1 MGEEHDQ
8 AVGFDSSILHLRCP
22 MDVEPDLYR
31 LLLGLTGDVTPVVQ
45 ALPPGALVADVSGS
59 VRFFDRDPVD
69 LARMIRTRALALYG
83 LPVTIGV
90 GPNWTIAAMASR
102 EPGPGGVRA
111 VGSSPSAVAA
121 FLHPRPVGEL
131 HGIGRAQERT
141 LTAFGVHTVGLL
153 ASLPEAT
160 VQRVLGGKSGR
171 LLRER
176 ARGIDRRKVV
186 PAELPHSAAA
196 QRRFPT
202 DTLAPELVRSALLS
216 LAVELGER
224 LRNRRQAARA
234 VTLTVTFADR
244 TQIHRSRQLPGG
256 PSAHTDDLRD
266 AAYEM
271 YRALGLQRARV
282 RAVALRCEQL
292 LDAAAVAEQ
301 LSFDGGREHR
311 LRAEQAIDAL
321 NARFG
326 SGTVGPA
333 ASYLQAS

>member
-1 MGEEHDQ
+1 MDEQHGQ
-8 AVGFDSSILHLRCP
+8 AVGAGSPILHLRCP
-22 MDVEPDLYR
+22 MDVDPGLYR
-31 LLLGLTGDVTPVVQ
+31 LLLGLVGDVTPVVQ
-45 ALPPGALVADVSGS
+45 ALPPSAAVADVSGS
-59 VRFFDRDPVD
+59 VRFFDRDPAE
-69 LARMIRTRALALYG
+69 LARMIRARALALYG
-83 LPVTIGV
+83 LPVAIGV

-102 EPGPGGVRA
+102 EPGRGGVRA
-111 VGSSPSAVAA
+111 VGSGPEAVAA
-121 FLHPRPVGEL
+121 FLHPRPVGDL

-141 LTAFGVHTVGLL
+141 LTTYGVHTIGLL
-153 ASLPEAT
+153 ANLPEAT
-160 VQRVLGGKSGR
+160 VQRVLGGKAGR

-176 ARGIDRRKVV
+176 ARGIDRRRVV

-224 LRNRRQAARA
+224 LRTRRQAAKA
-234 VTLTVTFADR
+234 VTMTVTFADR

-256 PSAHTDDLRD
+256 PSAHTGDLRD
-266 AAYEM
+266 VAYGM
-271 YRALGLQRARV
+271 YRSLGLQRARV
-282 RAVALRCEQL
+282 RALALRCEQL
-292 LDAAAVAEQ
+292 VDAAAACEQ
-301 LSFDGGREHR
+301 LSFDADREHR

-333 ASYLQAS
+333 ASYPRAG

>member
-1 MGEEHDQ
+1 
-8 AVGFDSSILHLRCP
+8 
-22 MDVEPDLYR
+22 
-31 LLLGLTGDVTPVVQ
+31 
-45 ALPPGALVADVSGS
+45 
-59 VRFFDRDPVD
+59 
-69 LARMIRTRALALYG
+69 
-83 LPVTIGV
+83 
-90 GPNWTIAAMASR
+90 
-102 EPGPGGVRA
+102 VRA
-111 VGSSPSAVAA
+111 VGSSPEAVAA

-131 HGIGRAQERT
+131 HGIGSAQERT
-141 LTAFGVHTVGLL
+141 LTTYGVHTIGLL
-153 ASLPEAT
+153 ANLPEAT
-160 VQRVLGGKSGR
+160 VQRVLGGKAGR

-176 ARGIDRRKVV
+176 ARGIDRRRVV

-224 LRNRRQAARA
+224 LRTRRQAAKA
-234 VTLTVTFADR
+234 VTMTVTFADR

-256 PSAHTDDLRD
+256 SSAHTDDLRD
-266 AAYEM
+266 VAYDM

-292 LDAAAVAEQ
+292 VDAAAASEQ
-301 LSFDGGREHR
+301 LSFDADREHR

-333 ASYLQAS
+333 ASYLQAG